1 MSAFDNGRIC
11 QIIAF
16 VYFMI
21 YKVMK
26 VEDSMDKMN
35 QIPNSEYNGFLER
48 TPRSIKRS
56 IKRII
61 KPGEAS
67 ARIEFHYSK
76 WVGEQ
81 AQRFAKYVKRT
92 GRREVESEQIRSSES
107 LASIS
112 YKRDL
117 WIDMISRKRIH
128 DFRDMLVLQDP
139 YDWAPL
145 TAMAIFYTKKPLSVR
160 YTVQGKTEKTNY
172 TAQTKPE
179 YYHKVAIFGLYPGK
193 SNNVKMELIDS
204 SGKVVDER
212 VIQVKTPA
220 LAKDIKKIIERK
232 QYTADS
238 AFDMVMLSGGLNI
251 RTCAF
256 DTEGKIRYFLK
267 RKTKAYG
274 VFPLSNGRFLY
285 MEKHIDVPSY
295 SVSQACMMDYMGR
308 IYKTYLYEKGF
319 HHCAREK
326 EPGGNILMGS
336 SCLEGHDENVIIE
349 IDRKTGAIVD
359 SLNLN
364 DVFDQTYQ
372 NWTDWVHI
380 NAVSYYP
387 EDHSV
392 IVSMRNIHS
401 VAKIDWDTKELKW
414 ILANPK
420 MWENTSMMDKVLKP
434 VGEVK
439 WNYQQHAAYQ
449 LSENFDGRTD
459 TKHMIVYDNHWA
471 KRRPVEFYDG
481 DEAFSYLSIYTIN
494 EGEMTVSMYH
504 TTQVSNSRIR
514 SNSILDYKKKRIF
527 NMAGDLIPALDDS
540 HGMVEEYDFETN
552 KLLNRFYVKPGFFTA
567 YPFAPYCES
576 LTEPLGLNDAYMAG
590 TTIPIQPFDK
600 ELDVT
605 KAKRFTLHEIEAGN
619 AGVDPDDD
627 MTIREKDVETRLM
640 EDLLLVKAQDHTID
654 EIYLMGTKNQYY
666 IDLTTTYQTMDKF
679 KKTVYEIPFWLKDLP
694 EDTYHIYYNF
704 EKELYDSEEEF
715 TLKSRMY

>member
-1 MSAFDNGRIC
+1 MN
-11 QIIAF
+11 
-16 VYFMI
+16 
-21 YKVMK
+21 
-26 VEDSMDKMN
+26 KMN
-35 QIPNSEYNGFLER
+35 QIPNSLYNGFFER
-48 TPRSIKRS
+48 TPRALKRS
-56 IKRII
+56 IKRVI

-67 ARIEFHYSK
+67 SRIEFHYSK

-81 AQRFAKYVKRT
+81 AEQFAQYVQRS
-92 GRREVESEQIRSSES
+92 GRRVIESDTIRSSES

-128 DFRDMLVLQDP
+128 DFHDMLVLQDP

-145 TAMAIFYTKKPLSVR
+145 TAMAIFYTKKPCAVR
-160 YTVQGKTEKTNY
+160 YTVKGKTEKTNY
-172 TAQTKPE
+172 SAVTKQE
-179 YYHKVAIFGLYPGK
+179 QYHKVAIFGLYPAK
-193 SNNVKMELIDS
+193 SNDVKMELLDS
-204 SGKVVDER
+204 NGKIIDER
-212 VIQVKTPA
+212 IIKIKVPA

-232 QYTADS
+232 KYTADS

-295 SVSQACMMDYMGR
+295 SVSQACMMHEMDYMGR
-308 IYKTYLYEKGF
+308 IYQTYMYDKGF

-349 IDRKTGAIVD
+349 IDRKTGAVVD

-364 DVFDQTYQ
+364 DVFDKTYQ
-372 NWTDWVHI
+372 DWTDWVHI

-401 VAKIDWDTKELKW
+401 VAKIDWNTKELKW

-420 MWENTSMMDKVLKP
+420 MWENTSMIDKVLKP
-434 VGEVK
+434 DGDVK

-449 LSENFDGRTD
+449 LSENLDGRAD
-459 TKHMIVYDNHWA
+459 TKQMIVYDNHWA
-471 KRRPVEFYDG
+471 KRRPVDFYDG
-481 DEAFSYLSIYTIN
+481 DEEFSYLSIYTIN
-494 EGEMTVSMYH
+494 EKEMTVSMEH
-504 TTQVSNSRIR
+504 TTPVPNSRIR
-514 SNSILDYKKKRIF
+514 SNAILVHDQKRIF
-527 NMAGDLIPALDDS
+527 NMAGDLIPALDDA

-567 YPFAPYCES
+567 YPFVPYS
-576 LTEPLGLNDAYMAG
+576 DSIAEPLGLNDHYLAG
-590 TTIPIQPFDK
+590 TTIAIQPYDK
-600 ELDVT
+600 ELDIT
-605 KAKRFTLHEIEAGN
+605 KAKKFTLHKIESESEN
-619 AGVDPDDD
+619 ADLDDDD
-627 MTIREKDVETRLM
+627 MTIRDKDIETRLM
-640 EDLLLVKAQDHTID
+640 EDILLVKAQDHTID
-654 EIYLMGTKNQYY
+654 EIYLAGSKNLYY
-666 IDLTTTYQTMDKF
+666 IDLTATYQTMDKF
-679 KKTVYEIPFWLKDLP
+679 KKTIYEIPFWLKDMP
-694 EDTYHIYYNF
+694 EDTYHIYYNYN
-704 EKELYDSEEEF
+704 KELYDSEEEF